1 MTPQLTTIVELQRA
15 LDQLQDAERRIN
27 EVPEW
32 MRELHEQHGVRS
44 AEILASETAAE
55 EASRERIAA
64 DEAIQEA
71 QEKLKRYQQ
80 QINRVTNQREY
91 GALLQE
97 IDTVKRE
104 ITSLEE
110 QGLAAI
116 ERIDAANKA
125 LAELRES
132 FREIDEQY
140 AAEAAK
146 WEREK
151 PGVAREATEIRKRIV
166 ELRGQLPKGVLALFE
181 RIRERYAGAGITEV
195 LKFERIGS
203 SQFEWHCSACNFRVR
218 PQVVVEIR
226 TQGTLVQCDSCKRIL
241 VVQEAGP

>member
-55 EASRERIAA
+55 EAGRERIAA
-64 DEAIQEA
+64 DEAIVEA

-116 ERIDAANKA
+116 ERIEVANKA

-132 FREIDEQY
+132 FLEIDRQY

-181 RIRERYAGAGITEV
+181 RIRERYAGAITEV
-195 LKFERIGS
+195 VKFERIGS

-241 VVQEAGP
+241 VVQETAT

>member
-32 MRELHEQHGVRS
+32 MRELHEQHGLRS
-44 AEILASETAAE
+44 AEILASEQDAE
-55 EASRERIAA
+55 EAGRERQAA
-64 DEAIQEA
+64 DVAIQEA

-91 GALLQE
+91 GALLHE

-104 ITSLEE
+104 ITTLEE

-116 ERIDAANKA
+116 ERIDTANQA

-151 PGVAREATEIRKRIV
+151 PGVAREAAEIRKRIV
-166 ELRGQLPKGVLALFE
+166 DLRGQLPKGVLAL
-181 RIRERYAGAGITEV
+181 
-195 LKFERIGS
+195 FERIGS

-241 VVQEAGP
+241 VVDETAA

>member
-1 MTPQLTTIVELQRA
+1 MTAQLTTIVELQRA
-15 LDQLQDAERRIN
+15 LDLLQDAERRIN

-44 AEILASETAAE
+44 AEILASENAAE
-55 EASRERIAA
+55 EAGQERLAA
-64 DEAIQEA
+64 EEAITEA

-116 ERIDAANKA
+116 ERIETANRA
-125 LAELRES
+125 LTELRES
-132 FREIDEQY
+132 FREIDAQY

-151 PGVAREATEIRKRIV
+151 PGIAREANAIRKKLV
-166 ELRGQLPKGVLALFE
+166 ELRAQLPKGVLALFE

-203 SQFEWHCSACNFRVR
+203 SQYEWHCSACNFRVR

-241 VVQEAGP
+241 VVEPSAS

>member
-27 EVPEW
+27 QVPEW

-55 EASRERIAA
+55 EANRERLAA
-64 DEAIQEA
+64 DASLKEA

-125 LAELRES
+125 LGELRES

-146 WEREK
+146 WESEK
-151 PGVAREATEIRKRIV
+151 PGVAREAAAIREQIA
-166 ELRGQLPKGVLALFE
+166 ELRGRLPKGVLALFE

-218 PQVVVEIR
+218 PQIVVEIR

-241 VVQEAGP
+241 VVQETTA

>member
-32 MRELHEQHGVRS
+32 MRELHEQHGLRS

-55 EASRERIAA
+55 EAGRERVAA

-91 GALLQE
+91 GALLHE

-116 ERIDAANKA
+116 ERIETANQA

-132 FREIDEQY
+132 FREIDQQY

-151 PGVAREATEIRKRIV
+151 PGVAREAAEIRKRIV
-166 ELRGQLPKGVLALFE
+166 DLRGQLPKGVLALFE

-218 PQVVVEIR
+218 PQIVVEIR

-241 VVQEAGP
+241 VVAETAS